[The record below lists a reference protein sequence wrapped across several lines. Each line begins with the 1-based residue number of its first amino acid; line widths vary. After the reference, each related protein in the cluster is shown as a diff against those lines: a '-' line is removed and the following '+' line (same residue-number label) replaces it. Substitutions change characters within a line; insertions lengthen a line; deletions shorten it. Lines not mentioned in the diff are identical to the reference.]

1 MRDHVPGT
9 PGTGGGGE
17 SERAG
22 AAAGTHS
29 AGPRPPTPGTLRPR
43 PCTPPARTSAFPPD
57 GPAPV
62 RPEPAGEHGPSAAGV
77 PADPPPG
84 APPGTRPDGLVLHP
98 AHPEGAP
105 RPGPAAVPP
114 ESEPGTPG
122 LRFWWRTFE
131 GVRELFAEGQGAE
144 GGDGDPLPVKTYRGL
159 PRHVL
164 SPPARRI
171 GDARWSFEG
180 FRRGRPDGVPGR
192 AALDEP
198 AVSALTHHT
207 YGLARIELGP
217 HASWPYHRVV
227 PSARCFH
234 PVELYLWL
242 AAPAGELPAGCYHF
256 DPAHHA
262 LTRLRTGGIPAALHA
277 AAGTGRA
284 GGGTLALLVAAVHF
298 RKTAF
303 RYRDYAYRLG
313 AQEAGMTVGNAL
325 MVAAALGLEGRVHQR
340 FGDAVV
346 DRALGLDGT
355 EETAFAVVDLY
366 GAAGGPPPGAGVPEA
381 PLGVIRP
388 EYVRTCHADAAAW
401 SGLTALD
408 RAARLSGPGA
418 ALDTSAFHAPQAA
431 SEAAALPLGGA
442 APGRRELAEA
452 LRARDSGGRMFLPAD
467 AALPAAALAGP
478 LRHALEPVPSDHTGG
493 PRRPLVDCHVLVRN
507 VAGVPAGL
515 YGLDPGPA
523 PSLVPLPHRDG
534 SAVVAMVCDRTP
546 SVNAAKA
553 NALVF
558 LTVDRE
564 AGDRVLGPRGY
575 RILHQEAGVVAQR
588 ISVLAAAEGVSARI
602 TNGYDDRMV
611 RELLGAGPE
620 RVPVFALVLGRRR
633 PTAQYEPPLTW

>member
-1 MRDHVPGT
+1 MVT
-9 PGTGGGGE
+9 PATH
-17 SERAG
+17 RANEP
-22 AAAGTHS
+22 AAA
-29 AGPRPPTPGTLRPR
+29 A
-43 PCTPPARTSAFPPD
+43 
-57 GPAPV
+57 
-62 RPEPAGEHGPSAAGV
+62 EHP
-77 PADPPPG
+77 
-84 APPGTRPDGLVLHP
+84 APPGDEP
-98 AHPEGAP
+98 A
-105 RPGPAAVPP
+105 
-114 ESEPGTPG
+114 TPG

-131 GVRELFAEGQGAE
+131 RVRELFAEGQGAE

-164 SPPARRI
+164 SAPARRI

-180 FRRGRPDGVPGR
+180 FRRARPADVPGR
-192 AALDEP
+192 ATLDEP
-198 AVSALTHHT
+198 AVSALVHHA
-207 YGLARIELGP
+207 YGLGRMELGP
-217 HASWPYHRVV
+217 HAAWPYHRVV

-262 LTRLRTGGIPAALHA
+262 LTRLRTGGVPAALHA

-284 GGGTLALLVAAVHF
+284 GDGTPALLVAAVQF
-298 RKTAF
+298 RKAAF
-303 RYRDYAYRLG
+303 RYRDYAYRLA

-325 MVAAALGLEGRVHQR
+325 MVAAALGLEGRVHHR

-355 EETAFAVVDLY
+355 EETAFAVVDLHSP
-366 GAAGGPPPGAGVPEA
+366 ADESPPAAGVPEA
-381 PLGVIRP
+381 PLDAIRP

-408 RAARLSGPGA
+408 RASRLPGPGA
-418 ALDTSAFHAPQAA
+418 PVETSAFRAPAGGHQAA
-431 SEAAALPLGGA
+431 VPLGGA
-442 APGRRELAEA
+442 APAPGPRELAEA

-467 AALPAAALAGP
+467 APLPAAALAGL
-478 LRHALEPVPSDHTGG
+478 LRHALEPVPSDHTGE
-493 PRRPLVDCHVLVRN
+493 PCRPLVDCHVLVRN
-507 VAGVPAGL
+507 VVGVPAGL
-515 YGLDPGPA
+515 YELDPGPEADPA
-523 PSLVPLPHRDG
+523 PALLPLPHPDA

-564 AGDRVLGPRGY
+564 AGDRLFGPRGY

-588 ISVLAAAEGVSARI
+588 ISVLAAAEGVAARV
-602 TNGYDDRMV
+602 TNGYHDGMV
-611 RELLGAGPE
+611 RELLGVGRE
-620 RVPVFALVLGRRR
+620 RVPVFVLVLGRRR
-633 PTAQYEPPLTW
+633 PTAQYEPLLTW